1 MNNGTLALSISLT
14 GKERKRLRYTSYK
27 YMLIFSCGYVC
38 FSKLYE
44 PEEYMYFFSNY
55 KMDEVGDSYSQKI
68 YWKVWFRYIEE
79 QRLAYQKIVPAV
91 DIKNIQNND
100 LC

>member
-1 MNNGTLALSISLT
+1 MNNGTLTLSISLT
-14 GKERKRLRYTSYK
+14 GKERKRLQYTSYK
-27 YMLIFSCGYVC
+27 YMLIFSYGYVC

-44 PEEYMYFFSNY
+44 LEEYMYFFSNY
-55 KMDEVGDSYSQKI
+55 KMDEIGDSYSQTI
-68 YWKVWFRYIEE
+68 YWKVWFKCIEK
-79 QRLAYQKIVPAV
+79 QRMAYQNIVPVV

>member
-14 GKERKRLRYTSYK
+14 GKERKRLQYTSYK
-27 YMLIFSCGYVC
+27 YMLIFNCECVC

-55 KMDEVGDSYSQKI
+55 KMDEVDDSYSQI
-68 YWKVWFRYIEE
+68 VYWKVWFSSIEE
-79 QRLAYQKIVPAV
+79 EILAYQKIVPT
-91 DIKNIQNND
+91 QN
-100 LC
+100 LTPPYPHPQ